1 MRMDKLDLLV
11 TQHMADRLLEPERLT
26 TLLSSLAGRRAE
38 KAAAVDR
45 RLAALA
51 GESEEA
57 DERLR
62 RLYQFVEDGRDHVV
76 DILRARMADLKLA
89 REKAHAA
96 LERARS
102 GTRAVEDISPIVI
115 ERFTRTMRE
124 NLTTGEVP
132 FRKAYLGSLLDRIEV
147 DDGEVRIVGRKEVLE
162 QTVLATRQAEAG
174 VHSLVLNWRAKR
186 DETVNTY
193 VIAIPV

>member
-11 TQHMADRLLEPERLT
+11 RQHVADRLRDPERLT
-26 TLLSSLAGRRAE
+26 TLLRSLAGRRAE
-38 KAAAVDR
+38 KVAAVDR
-45 RLAALA
+45 RLADLA
-51 GESEEA
+51 REAEEA

-62 RLYQFVEDGRDHVV
+62 RLYQLVEDGRDHVD

-89 REKAHAA
+89 REKAHA

-102 GTRAVEDISPIVI
+102 GTRAVEDMSPIVI
-115 ERFTRTMRE
+115 EPFTRTMRE
-124 NLTTGEVP
+124 KLTIGEVP

-162 QTVLATRQAEAG
+162 QAVLAARQGRCSQVCTELATPAG
-174 VHSLVLNWRAKR
+174 LEPA
-186 DETVNTY
+186 T
-193 VIAIPV
+193 P